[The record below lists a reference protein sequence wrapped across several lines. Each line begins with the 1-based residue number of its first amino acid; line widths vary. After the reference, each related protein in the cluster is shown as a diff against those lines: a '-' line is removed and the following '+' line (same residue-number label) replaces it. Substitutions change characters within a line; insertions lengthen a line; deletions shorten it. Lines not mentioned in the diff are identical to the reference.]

1 MTLYTQSTD
10 GLRIAYETAGDGR
23 PVLLVHGFASSR
35 AQNWRA
41 TGWYT
46 VLADAGF
53 RVIALDCRGH
63 GDSDKPHDPA
73 FYSYRQMSA
82 DILSVAAAV
91 GAAPADIIGY
101 SMGGHLA
108 LELLMKHPQA
118 NRKLV
123 IAGVGESYLRGA
135 TTERFAIADALL
147 APDPERLTD
156 PVQKMFRIFAGQRG
170 KDREALAA
178 CMRGER
184 RFFTVAELACSTRPA
199 LVVCGGNDTVSGPP
213 GPLADALHDAR
224 AVTIPGRDHMSAV
237 GDKGTKAAVVEFFKE
252 R

>member
-1 MTLYTQSTD
+1 MTRYTQSQD
-10 GLRIAYETAGDGR
+10 GLRIAYEIAGEGA

-41 TGWYT
+41 TGWYKA
-46 VLADAGF
+46 LAVAGF
-53 RVIALDCRGH
+53 CAIAMDCRGH

-73 FYSYRQMSA
+73 FYDYERMA
-82 DILSVAAAV
+82 GDVLAVAAA
-91 GAAPADIIGY
+91 AHAQPANIIGY

-108 LELLMKHPQA
+108 LELLMNHPGA
-118 NRKLV
+118 IRRV
-123 IAGVGESYLRGA
+123 VVAGVGKTYLRGS
-135 TTERFAIADALL
+135 TPERFAIAEALL
-147 APDPERLTD
+147 EPDPARLTD
-156 PVQKMFRIFAGQRG
+156 PVQKMFRAFAGQMG

-184 RFFTVAELACSTRPA
+184 RFFTAEELVSSTRPA
-199 LVVCGGNDTVSGPP
+199 LVVCGANDMVSGAP
-213 GPLADALHDAR
+213 GPLANALRDAR

-237 GDKGTKAAVVEFFKE
+237 GDKATKAAVLEFLSE